1 MSQAIPHLRCP
12 TAKAELP
19 CPIGIGFGDLLD
31 AIVCADCLDILRKM
45 DDKSVDVT
53 ITDPPYGTTGYAWD
67 KAQDWQVWWKEIKRV
82 TRGRVV
88 VTAALPFTIDMVN
101 SNRAGFK
108 YWWTWS
114 KGKAG
119 NFAIAKHQPLRV
131 TEEVLVFEDGAYYPQ
146 MRPAEP
152 DNMRPRGSVGKS
164 SDIIRLKSGV
174 CKSRD
179 EHDES
184 ERWPVNLL
192 EIDSTQAECNQV
204 NRLHPTQKPLELMR
218 YIIETYTLP
227 GEIVLDPF
235 CGSGSTCVAAKQT
248 GRHYLGIE
256 KDKHY
261 AETTETRLL
270 QELPL
275 GV

>member
-1 MSQAIPHLRCP
+1 MN
-12 TAKAELP
+12 TAEISLP
-19 CPIGIGFGDLLD
+19 GATAVGSMRLLD
-31 AIVCADCLDILRKM
+31 AIVCGDCMKFLPSM
-45 DDKSVDVT
+45 PDKSVDVT

-67 KAQDWQVWWKEIKRV
+67 KAQDWQSWWKEIKRV

-192 EIDSTQAECNQV
+192 EIDSTQDECNQV

-218 YIIETYTLP
+218 YLVATYTLP
-227 GEIVLDPF
+227 GETILDPF
-235 CGSGSTCVAAKQT
+235 CGSGTTCLAAMLE
-248 GRHYLGIE
+248 GRESIGIE
-256 KDKHY
+256 KETNY
-261 AETTETRLL
+261 AQIAINRIAEARG
-270 QELPL
+270 L